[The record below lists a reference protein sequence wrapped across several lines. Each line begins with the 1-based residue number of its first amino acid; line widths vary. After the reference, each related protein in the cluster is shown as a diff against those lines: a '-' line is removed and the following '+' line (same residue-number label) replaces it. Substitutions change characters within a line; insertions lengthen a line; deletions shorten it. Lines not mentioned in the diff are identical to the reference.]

1 MGNFLFSFFTEET
14 LSPARTATPDILL
27 LERRSPIGA
36 ESEEEEIVSKV
47 DAKLE
52 MTDMNDDTW
61 EGWDEQDGMVSE
73 RDNDA
78 LKSQCHEDQN
88 ESEGIAT
95 CDINALREKEHVVR
109 EKPLDLNCLDIK
121 VSGEKHS
128 ATKEDNFFA
137 DMEPAIP
144 SSLCLLDILEGK
156 DIESTPI
163 QSTEPVMPQEIVGSK
178 FAVADN
184 EADATSDGWGEDD
197 WGEDF

>member
-1 MGNFLFSFFTEET
+1 M
-14 LSPARTATPDILL
+14 SPARTATPDILL

-73 RDNDA
+73 RDDDA
-78 LKSQCHEDQN
+78 LKIHCHEDQN

-95 CDINALREKEHVVR
+95 TDINALREKEHVVR
-109 EKPLDLNCLDIK
+109 EKSLDLNCLDIK

-128 ATKEDNFFA
+128 ARKEDNFFA